1 MSNDDIQILPF
12 YLVAD
17 VSYSMQQDG
26 KIDTLNQ
33 LLPQLRDELVR
44 NPVVGDMVRFGLI
57 DFSDEATVVLPLTD
71 IRAIEVLPTLTVRG
85 GTSYAQAFHALRQ
98 QIEVDYQQLRADGFT
113 IKRTTAVF
121 LSDGAPTDDEASWRQ
136 AYAMLTEFEG
146 ETGAG
151 FRLFPN
157 FIPIGIGDADRAILS
172 DLRHRKTGDAA
183 MPAMFMAD
191 GGNPAKAIAELIP
204 LLIKSIVN
212 SSLAQVGSGES
223 DQGAA
228 AQAMAT
234 TLANADGFDVE
245 LD

>member
-1 MSNDDIQILPF
+1 MSDEGIQILPF

-17 VSYSMQQDG
+17 ASYSMSQGG

-44 NPVVGDMVRFGLI
+44 NPVVGDMVRFGLL
-57 DFSDEATVVLPLTD
+57 DFSDEATVVMPLTD
-71 IRAIEVLPTLTVRG
+71 IRSVEVLPTITPRG
-85 GTSYAQAFHALRQ
+85 GTSFVVAFKALQA
-98 QIEVDYQQLRADGFT
+98 QIESDYQQLKADGYS

-121 LSDGAPTDDEASWRQ
+121 LSDGTPTDDDASWR
-136 AYAMLTEFEG
+136 AAFNELTSYDAESH
-146 ETGAG
+146 TGN
-151 FRLFPN
+151 RLFPN
-157 FIPIGIGDADRAILS
+157 LIPVGIGDCDRTILS
-172 DLRHRKTGDAA
+172 DIRYRKDGDAA
-183 MPAMFMAD
+183 MPALYMTD

-204 LLIKSIVN
+204 LLIRSIVN
-212 SSLAQVGSGES
+212 SSLAQADGGD

-228 AQAMAT
+228 AKAMAS

>member
-17 VSYSMQQDG
+17 ASYSMSMDG

-71 IRAIEVLPTLTVRG
+71 VRAVEVLPVLETRG
-85 GTSYAQAFHALRQ
+85 GTSYAAAFNLLKQ
-98 QIEVDYQQLRADGFT
+98 QIESDYAQLNADGFT

-121 LSDGAPTDDEASWRQ
+121 LSDGAPTDDEPTWRG
-136 AYAMLTEFEG
+136 AFDSLTRFDT
-146 ETGAG
+146 ETHEG

-157 FIPIGIGDADRAILS
+157 LIPIGIGDAERDVLGE
-172 DLRHRKTGDAA
+172 LRYRKEGNAA
-183 MPAMFMAD
+183 MPALFMSD
-191 GGNPAKAIAELIP
+191 GGNPAKAIAEMIP
-204 LLIKSIVN
+204 LLIRSIVN
-212 SSLAQVGSGES
+212 SSLAAADGSG
-223 DQGAA
+223 DQGTA
-228 AQAMAT
+228 AQAMAQ
-234 TLANADGFDVE
+234 TLATADGFDVE

>member
-1 MSNDDIQILPF
+1 MPDQGIQILPF

-17 VSYSMQQDG
+17 VSYSMTQDG
-26 KIDTLNQ
+26 KIDTLNG

-44 NPVVGDMVRFGLI
+44 NPVVGDMVRFGLL

-71 IRAIEVLPTLTVRG
+71 IRAVEVLPTLAVRG
-85 GTSYAQAFHALRQ
+85 GTSFVAAFTALRQ
-98 QIEVDYQQLRADGFT
+98 QIETDYGQLKADGFT

-121 LSDGAPTDDEASWRQ
+121 LSDGAPTDDETAWRQ
-136 AYAMLTEFEG
+136 AYADLTGFEA
-146 ETGAG
+146 ETGEG

-157 FIPIGIGDADRAILS
+157 FIPIGIGDCDKSTLS
-172 DLRHRKTGDAA
+172 DLRHRKEGDAA
-183 MPAMFMAD
+183 MPALFMQD

-204 LLIKSIVN
+204 LLIRSIVN
-212 SSLAQVGSGES
+212 SSLAAADGGD

-228 AQAMAT
+228 AKAMAQ

>member
-1 MSNDDIQILPF
+1 MSDEGIQILPF

-17 VSYSMQQDG
+17 ASYSMSQDG

-44 NPVVGDMVRFGLI
+44 NPVVGDMVRFGLL
-57 DFSDEATVVLPLTD
+57 DFSDEATVVMPLTD
-71 IRAIEVLPTLTVRG
+71 IRSVEVLPTISPHG
-85 GTSYAQAFHALRQ
+85 GTSFVVAFKALKA
-98 QIEVDYQQLRADGFT
+98 QIEADYQQLKADGFS

-121 LSDGAPTDDEASWRQ
+121 LSDGTPTDEDAAWR
-136 AYAMLTEFEG
+136 AAFAELTDYDG
-146 ETGAG
+146 AAQTGN
-151 FRLFPN
+151 RLFPN
-157 FIPIGIGDADRAILS
+157 LIPVGIGDCDRAILS
-172 DLRHRKTGDAA
+172 EIRYRKEGDAA
-183 MPAMFMAD
+183 MPALYMTD

-204 LLIKSIVN
+204 LLIRSIVN
-212 SSLAQVGSGES
+212 SSLAQADGGD

-228 AQAMAT
+228 AKAMAS

>member
-1 MSNDDIQILPF
+1 MSDDGIQILPF

-17 VSYSMQQDG
+17 VSYSMTQDG
-26 KIDTLNQ
+26 KIDTLND

-57 DFSDEATVVLPLTD
+57 DFSDDAGVVMPLTD
-71 IRAIEVLPTLTVRG
+71 IRAVEVLPMLQTRG
-85 GTSYAQAFHALRQ
+85 GTSYAAAFHALRT
-98 QIEVDYQQLRADGFT
+98 QIEQDYAQLKADGFS

-121 LSDGAPTDDEASWRQ
+121 LSDGAPTDDDASWRA
-136 AYAMLTEFEG
+136 AYDELTHWDG
-146 ETGAG
+146 ETHAG

-157 FIPIGIGDADRAILS
+157 FIPIGIGDADRSILS
-172 DLRHRKTGDAA
+172 ELRHRKEGDAA
-183 MPAMFMAD
+183 MPALFMAD

-204 LLIKSIVN
+204 LLIRSIVN
-212 SSLAQVGSGES
+212 SSLAAAEGGSDS
-223 DQGAA
+223 GAA
-228 AQAMAT
+228 AKAMAS